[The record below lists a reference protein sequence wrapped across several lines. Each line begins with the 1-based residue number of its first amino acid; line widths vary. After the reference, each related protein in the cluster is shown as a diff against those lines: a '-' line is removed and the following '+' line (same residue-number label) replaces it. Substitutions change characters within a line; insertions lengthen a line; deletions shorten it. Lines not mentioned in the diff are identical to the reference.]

1 MKILP
6 FKIAKP
12 VNESVWV
19 QNDYQPHL
27 YDILHQHDEFQI
39 TVIQESTGNLIA
51 GNRICEFKPGDVFVF
66 GPRLPHTFRNDAA
79 YYRPE
84 THVLARAL
92 SVYFEWNVFGAA
104 FWALPETKLLSDFG
118 QKAERGLFYHGLLHP
133 ELASNIEQLSATSGI
148 DRLILLMSIL
158 RQLTIAG
165 GQILSTEGAYN
176 NLNETDEKR
185 LDAVYRFTL
194 NEYHRPVS
202 LIEISGVASMTVNSF
217 CRYFKTRT
225 RRSYLDFLTEFR
237 IGQACKLLQEKD
249 FGIADIAEQ
258 VGFGNLSNFNRKFK
272 ELNGCTPKEYKLKIK
287 SNSEQPQPLQP
298 F

>member
-19 QNDYQPHL
+19 QNDYQAHL

-39 TVIQESTGNLIA
+39 TLIQESTGNLIA

-66 GPRLPHTFRNDAA
+66 GPRLPHAFRNDAA

-84 THVLARAL
+84 THMLARAL

-118 QKAERGLFYHGLLHP
+118 QKAERGLLYSGHLYP
-133 ELASNIEQLSATSGI
+133 ELASNIEQLSTISGI
-148 DRLILLMSIL
+148 DRLIMLLGIL
-158 RQLTIAG
+158 RQLTGADG
-165 GQILSTEGAYN
+165 EILSTEGTYN
-176 NLNETDEKR
+176 KLNETDEKR
-185 LDAVYRFTL
+185 LDAVYRFSL

-202 LIEISGVASMTVNSF
+202 LIEIAGVASMTVNSF

-225 RRSYLDFLTEFR
+225 RKSYLDFLTEFR
-237 IGQACKLLQEKD
+237 IGQACKLLQQED
-249 FGIADIAEQ
+249 ISIADIGFR
-258 VGFGNLSNFNRKFK
+258 VGFGNLSNFNRKFR
-272 ELNGCTPKEYKLKIK
+272 ELNGCTPKEYRSRLRLQV
-287 SNSEQPQPLQP
+287 NS
-298 F
+298 

>member
-39 TVIQESTGNLIA
+39 TLIQESTGNAIA
-51 GNRICEFKPGDVFVF
+51 GNRIREFKPGDIFVF
-66 GPRLPHTFRNDAA
+66 GSRLPHAFRNDAE
-79 YYRPE
+79 YYHLE
-84 THVLARAL
+84 NQLLARAF
-92 SVYFEWNVFGAA
+92 SVYFEWHVLGTT
-104 FWALPETKLLSDFG
+104 FWALPETKLLDDFR
-118 QKAERGLFYHGLLHP
+118 QKAERGIFYPENLFQ
-133 ELASNIEQLSATSGI
+133 ELAINIEQLGRVSGI
-148 DRLILLMSIL
+148 DRLILLL
-158 RQLTIAG
+158 NVLKQLAIADESE
-165 GQILSTEGAYN
+165 ILSTEGAYN
-176 NLNETDEKR
+176 KLNETDEKR

-202 LIEISGVASMTVNSF
+202 LNEISGVANMTVNSF

-237 IGQACKLLQEKD
+237 IGQACKLLQQEEYS
-249 FGIADIAEQ
+249 IADIGFR

-272 ELNGCTPKEYKLKIK
+272 ELNSCTPKEYRLR
-287 SNSEQPQPLQP
+287 LRL
-298 F
+298 

>member
-19 QNDYQPHL
+19 QNDYQSHL

-39 TVIQESTGNLIA
+39 TLIQESTGNLIA
-51 GNRICEFKPGDVFVF
+51 GNRICEFKPGDIFVF
-66 GPRLPHTFRNDAA
+66 GPRLPHAFRNDAA

-84 THVLARAL
+84 TLMLARAL

-118 QKAERGLFYHGLLHP
+118 QKAERGLLYPGHLYP
-133 ELASNIEQLSATSGI
+133 ELALNIEQLSAISGI
-148 DRLILLMSIL
+148 DRLIRLLSIL
-158 RQLTIAG
+158 RQLTIADG
-165 GQILSTEGAYN
+165 EILSTEGAYN
-176 NLNETDEKR
+176 KLNETDEKR

-194 NEYHRPVS
+194 NEYHRPIS
-202 LIEISGVASMTVNSF
+202 LIEIAGVASMTVNSF

-225 RRSYLDFLTEFR
+225 RKSYLDFLTEFR
-237 IGQACKLLQEKD
+237 IGQACKLLQQKD

-258 VGFGNLSNFNRKFK
+258 VGFVNLSNFNRKFK
-272 ELNGCTPKEYKLKIK
+272 ELNDCTPKEYIK
-287 SNSEQPQPLQP
+287 RQELSGINSGQ
-298 F
+298 

>member
-1 MKILP
+1 MNILP

-12 VNESVWV
+12 VNESIWV

-39 TVIQESTGNLIA
+39 TLIQESTGNLIA

-66 GPRLPHTFRNDAA
+66 GPRLPHAFRNDAA

-84 THVLARAL
+84 TLMLARAL

-118 QKAERGLFYHGLLHP
+118 QKAERGLFYPGHLYP
-133 ELASNIEQLSATSGI
+133 ELALNIEQLSAISGI
-148 DRLILLMSIL
+148 DTLIMLLSIL
-158 RQLTIAG
+158 RQLTTADG
-165 GQILSTEGAYN
+165 EILSTEGAYN
-176 NLNETDEKR
+176 KLNETDEKR

-194 NEYHRPVS
+194 NEYHRPIS
-202 LIEISGVASMTVNSF
+202 LIEIAGVASMTVNSF

-225 RRSYLDFLTEFR
+225 RKSYLDFLTEFR
-237 IGQACKLLQEKD
+237 IGQACKLLQQKD

-258 VGFGNLSNFNRKFK
+258 VGFVNLSNFNRKFK
-272 ELNGCTPKEYKLKIK
+272 ELNSCTPKEYIK
-287 SNSEQPQPLQP
+287 RQELSGINSGQ
-298 F
+298 